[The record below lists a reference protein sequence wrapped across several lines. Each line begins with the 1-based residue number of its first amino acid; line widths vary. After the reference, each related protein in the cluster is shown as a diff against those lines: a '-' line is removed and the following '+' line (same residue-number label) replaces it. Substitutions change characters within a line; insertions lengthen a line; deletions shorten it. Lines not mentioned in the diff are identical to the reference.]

1 MSPFMSPMDLS
12 SQTRE
17 QIAAEIGRLFEA
29 QPLRVTLSC
38 PLTGG
43 RYIKFVCKPSKYG
56 YRLEQ
61 YTDKQVFHANC
72 TAEEVPG
79 RILSEF
85 GSNFRELNAL
95 TASEALSLRLSKGG
109 KLLTSRK
116 KTAEPVPPPSVAH
129 NRAKNYIIRESDRFP
144 VLEELGILT
153 GDGHVHSAMYDKFRQ
168 INRYIEFID
177 DIVRTDP
184 RKQWNII
191 DFGCG
196 KSYLTFVLY
205 HYLTVIRGVDA
216 HIVGLDLKE
225 DVIRNCSALAERHG
239 MTGLSF
245 QLGDIHGYT
254 PSVHPDMI
262 ISLHACDTA
271 TDYALANAVNW
282 NTDYILA
289 VPCCQHELNGGL
301 DAPALRL
308 MTKYGILKER
318 FAALATDALRARAL
332 EGRGYKTDVSEF
344 IDIAHSPKNIL
355 IRAKRAALTDAAAV
369 KRMAEAKAEIETFCQ
384 MLGYTPL
391 IVRLL
396 FAEH

>member
-72 TAEEVPG
+72 TAEEASG

-196 KSYLTFVLY
+196 KSYLTYVLH
-205 HYLTVIRGVDA
+205 HYLTVIRGMDA

>member
-1 MSPFMSPMDLS
+1 MSPMDLS

-72 TAEEVPG
+72 TAEEASG

-332 EGRGYKTDVSEF
+332 EGRGYNTDVSEF
-344 IDIAHSPKNIL
+344 IDIAHSPKNLL

>member
-1 MSPFMSPMDLS
+1 MSPMDLS

-72 TAEEVPG
+72 TAEEASG

-144 VLEELGILT
+144 GLEELGILT

-225 DVIRNCSALAERHG
+225 DVIRNCSALAEHHG

>member
-1 MSPFMSPMDLS
+1 
-12 SQTRE
+12 
-17 QIAAEIGRLFEA
+17 
-29 QPLRVTLSC
+29 
-38 PLTGG
+38 
-43 RYIKFVCKPSKYG
+43 
-56 YRLEQ
+56 
-61 YTDKQVFHANC
+61 
-72 TAEEVPG
+72 
-79 RILSEF
+79 
-85 GSNFRELNAL
+85 
-95 TASEALSLRLSKGG
+95 
-109 KLLTSRK
+109 
-116 KTAEPVPPPSVAH
+116 
-129 NRAKNYIIRESDRFP
+129 
-144 VLEELGILT
+144 
-153 GDGHVHSAMYDKFRQ
+153 
-168 INRYIEFID
+168 
-177 DIVRTDP
+177 
-184 RKQWNII
+184 
-191 DFGCG
+191 
-196 KSYLTFVLY
+196 
-205 HYLTVIRGVDA
+205 
-216 HIVGLDLKE
+216 
-225 DVIRNCSALAERHG
+225 

-318 FAALATDALRARAL
+318 FATLATDALRARAL

>member
-1 MSPFMSPMDLS
+1 
-12 SQTRE
+12 
-17 QIAAEIGRLFEA
+17 
-29 QPLRVTLSC
+29 
-38 PLTGG
+38 
-43 RYIKFVCKPSKYG
+43 
-56 YRLEQ
+56 
-61 YTDKQVFHANC
+61 
-72 TAEEVPG
+72 
-79 RILSEF
+79 
-85 GSNFRELNAL
+85 
-95 TASEALSLRLSKGG
+95 
-109 KLLTSRK
+109 
-116 KTAEPVPPPSVAH
+116 
-129 NRAKNYIIRESDRFP
+129 
-144 VLEELGILT
+144 
-153 GDGHVHSAMYDKFRQ
+153 MYDKFRQ

-318 FAALATDALRARAL
+318 FATLATDALRARAL

>member
-72 TAEEVPG
+72 TAEEASG

>member
-1 MSPFMSPMDLS
+1 MSPMDLS

-72 TAEEVPG
+72 TAEEASG

-332 EGRGYKTDVSEF
+332 EGRGYNTDVSEF

>member
-72 TAEEVPG
+72 TAEEASG

-116 KTAEPVPPPSVAH
+116 KTAEPVSPPSVAH

-271 TDYALANAVNW
+271 TDYALANAVN
-282 NTDYILA
+282 
-289 VPCCQHELNGGL
+289 
-301 DAPALRL
+301 
-308 MTKYGILKER
+308 
-318 FAALATDALRARAL
+318 
-332 EGRGYKTDVSEF
+332 
-344 IDIAHSPKNIL
+344 
-355 IRAKRAALTDAAAV
+355 
-369 KRMAEAKAEIETFCQ
+369 
-384 MLGYTPL
+384 
-391 IVRLL
+391 
-396 FAEH
+396 

>member
-1 MSPFMSPMDLS
+1 MSPMDLS
-12 SQTRE
+12 AQTRE

-72 TAEEVPG
+72 TAEEALD

-85 GSNFRELNAL
+85 GANFRELNAL
-95 TASEALSLRLSKGG
+95 TASESLSMRLSKGG
-109 KLLTSRK
+109 KLLVSRK

-301 DAPALRL
+301 NAPALRL

-369 KRMAEAKAEIETFCQ
+369 KRTAEAKAEIAAFCQ

-396 FAEH
+396 FAES

>member
-72 TAEEVPG
+72 TAEEASG

-225 DVIRNCSALAERHG
+225 DVIRNCSAPAERHG

>member
-17 QIAAEIGRLFEA
+17 QIAAEVGRLFEA

-72 TAEEVPG
+72 TAAEAPG

-205 HYLTVIRGVDA
+205 HYLTVIRSVDA

-225 DVIRNCSALAERHG
+225 DVIRNCNSLAERHG

-301 DAPALRL
+301 NASSLRL
-308 MTKYGILKER
+308 LTKYGILKER
-318 FAALATDALRARAL
+318 FSALATDALRARVL

-355 IRAKRAALTDAAAV
+355 IRAKRAVLTDASAA
-369 KRMAEAKAEIETFCQ
+369 KRVADAKTEVEAFCQ

-396 FAEH
+396 LAEA

>member
-72 TAEEVPG
+72 TAEEASG

-318 FAALATDALRARAL
+318 FAALATDAL

>member
-72 TAEEVPG
+72 TAEEAPG

-301 DAPALRL
+301 DTPALRL

>member
-1 MSPFMSPMDLS
+1 MSPMDLS

-72 TAEEVPG
+72 TAEEASG

-225 DVIRNCSALAERHG
+225 DVIRNCSALAEHHG

>member
-72 TAEEVPG
+72 TAEEASG

-191 DFGCG
+191 DFDCG

>member
-1 MSPFMSPMDLS
+1 MSPMDLS

-72 TAEEVPG
+72 TAEEASG

>member
-1 MSPFMSPMDLS
+1 MSPMDLS

-72 TAEEVPG
+72 TAEEASG

-225 DVIRNCSALAERHG
+225 DVIRNCSALAEHHG

-308 MTKYGILKER
+308 MTKYGILKERR

>member
-1 MSPFMSPMDLS
+1 MSPMDLS

-72 TAEEVPG
+72 TAEEASG

-369 KRMAEAKAEIETFCQ
+369 KRMAEAKAEIETFCLC
-384 MLGYTPL
+384 LGYTPL

>member
-72 TAEEVPG
+72 TAEEASG

-216 HIVGLDLKE
+216 HIVGLDRKE

>member
-1 MSPFMSPMDLS
+1 MDLS

-72 TAEEVPG
+72 TAEEASG

>member
-72 TAEEVPG
+72 TAEEASG

-196 KSYLTFVLY
+196 KSYLTFVLH
-205 HYLTVIRGVDA
+205 HYLTVIRGMDA

>member
-61 YTDKQVFHANC
+61 YTDKHVFHANC
-72 TAEEVPG
+72 TAEEAPG

-318 FAALATDALRARAL
+318 FATLATDALRARAL

>member
-72 TAEEVPG
+72 TAEEASG

-355 IRAKRAALTDAAAV
+355 IRAKCAALTDAAAV

>member
-1 MSPFMSPMDLS
+1 MSPMDLS

-72 TAEEVPG
+72 TAEEAPG

-225 DVIRNCSALAERHG
+225 DVIRN
-239 MTGLSF
+239 
-245 QLGDIHGYT
+245 
-254 PSVHPDMI
+254 
-262 ISLHACDTA
+262 
-271 TDYALANAVNW
+271 
-282 NTDYILA
+282 
-289 VPCCQHELNGGL
+289 
-301 DAPALRL
+301 
-308 MTKYGILKER
+308 
-318 FAALATDALRARAL
+318 
-332 EGRGYKTDVSEF
+332 
-344 IDIAHSPKNIL
+344 
-355 IRAKRAALTDAAAV
+355 
-369 KRMAEAKAEIETFCQ
+369 
-384 MLGYTPL
+384 
-391 IVRLL
+391 
-396 FAEH
+396 